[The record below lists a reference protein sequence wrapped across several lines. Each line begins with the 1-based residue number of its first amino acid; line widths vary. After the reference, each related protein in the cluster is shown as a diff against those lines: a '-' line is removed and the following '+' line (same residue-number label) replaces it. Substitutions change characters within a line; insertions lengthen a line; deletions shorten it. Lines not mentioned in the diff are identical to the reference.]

1 MLPSRWQRF
10 IKNFNHLT
18 LMGKRRSSRELALK
32 FLYQSELNKGN
43 IDEQMKLF
51 LKRNSSQEEVETF
64 MLELVKSI
72 LKQIN
77 EIDEIIQKFSDNWV
91 LDRMTVIDR
100 NILRMGTCE
109 LLFSFSTPPK
119 VAINEAVDIAK
130 KYGNEDSP
138 EFINGILDKIYKES
152 GQKGP
157 LSFTS

>member
-1 MLPSRWQRF
+1 
-10 IKNFNHLT
+10 
-18 LMGKRRSSRELALK
+18 MGKRRSSRELALK
-32 FLYQSELNKGN
+32 FLYQSELNAGN

-51 LKRNSSQEEVETF
+51 LERNSSQGEVEAF
-64 MLELVKSI
+64 MKELVISI
-72 LKQIN
+72 LKQMK
-77 EIDEIIQKFSDNWV
+77 EIDKIIQKFSDNWM

-109 LLFSFSTPPK
+109 LLFNFSTPPK

-138 EFINGILDKIYKES
+138 EFINGILDKIYKEI

-157 LSFTS
+157 LPFTG